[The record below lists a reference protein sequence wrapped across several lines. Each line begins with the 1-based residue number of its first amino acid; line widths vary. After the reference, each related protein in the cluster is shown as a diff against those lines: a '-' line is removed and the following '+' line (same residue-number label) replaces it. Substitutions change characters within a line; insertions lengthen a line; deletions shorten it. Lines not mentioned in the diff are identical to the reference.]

1 MPRTCHRCS
10 ECRRTFTPSVRAIS
24 SQKVCS
30 AECRHRRDRKLARRR
45 RIEELEAHR
54 EDERVRQRA
63 HRAKRRGGAE
73 CAHGH
78 APASGRK
85 QLDLQAKVVIF
96 VDRALARSR
105 ASLLRDLPEILLR
118 ESESLANTG

>member
-30 AECRHRRDRKLARRR
+30 AECRRRRDRKLARRR
-45 RIEELEAHR
+45 RDEELEAFR
-54 EDERVRQRA
+54 EDERGRQRA
-63 HRAKRRGGAE
+63 HRAKRREGSE
-73 CAHGH
+73 RENGH
-78 APASGRK
+78 APACGCK
-85 QLDLQAKVVIF
+85 QRDLQAKVVIF

-105 ASLLRDLPEILLR
+105 ASLLRDLLEILLR
-118 ESESLANTG
+118 ESELLADTG